1 MKNKMTTEEV
11 YETLC
16 AAQGFL
22 ISIIE
27 SDTDKS
33 IKEDLQDLKDPMSLL
48 LDIQLDVLTEL
59 KKVKD
64 DYVPYFMED

>member
-1 MKNKMTTEEV
+1 MKNKMSTEEV

-22 ISIIE
+22 ISIME

-33 IKEDLQDLKDPMSLL
+33 IKEDLQDLKEPMSIL
-48 LDIQLDVLTEL
+48 LDIQFDVLSEL
-59 KKVKD
+59 KKGNVN
-64 DYVPYFMED
+64 YQPSFMD